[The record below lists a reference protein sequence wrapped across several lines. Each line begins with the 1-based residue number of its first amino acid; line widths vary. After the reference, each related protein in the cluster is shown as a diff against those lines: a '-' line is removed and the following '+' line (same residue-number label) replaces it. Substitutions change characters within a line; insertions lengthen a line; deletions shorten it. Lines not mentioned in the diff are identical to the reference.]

1 MFDQQLLIG
10 TVFLAGLA
18 SFLSPCIFPIIPI
31 YFGILSKGGKKI
43 LNTFLFILGLSLT
56 FISLGFSFG
65 FLGNLFFNEN
75 VRIIAGII
83 VIILGIHQLG
93 IIKLNFLERTKV
105 VEVKTSGKSSSFEA
119 FILGLTF
126 SLGWT
131 PCIGPI
137 LASVLALSGD
147 EGSALYGA
155 AMMLVYVLGLAT
167 PFVLFSLFS
176 QELLKRAKSLNKH
189 LDKFKIIGGLLI
201 IVMGVLLITNNLHIF
216 M

>member
-31 YFGILSKGGKKI
+31 YFGILAKGGRKI
-43 LNTFLFILGLSLT
+43 LNTFLFIAGLSLT
-56 FISLGFSFG
+56 FVSLGFSFG
-65 FLGNLFFNEN
+65 FLGNLFFNDN

-105 VEVKTSGKSSSFEA
+105 VEVKTEGKSASFEA
-119 FILGLTF
+119 FFLGLTF

-155 AMMLVYVLGLAT
+155 AMMMVYVFGLAT

-176 QELLKRAKSLNKH
+176 QELLKRTKALNKH
-189 LDKFKIIGGLLI
+189 LGKFKLVGGLLI
-201 IVMGVLLITNNLHIF
+201 IVMGVLLITNNLQ
-216 M
+216 

>member
-31 YFGILSKGGKKI
+31 YFGILAKGGRKI
-43 LNTFLFILGLSLT
+43 LNTFLFIAGLSLT
-56 FISLGFSFG
+56 FVSLGFSFG
-65 FLGNLFFNEN
+65 FLGNLFFNDN

-105 VEVKTSGKSSSFEA
+105 VEVKTKGKSASFEA
-119 FILGLTF
+119 FFLGLTF

-155 AMMLVYVLGLAT
+155 AMMLVYVFGLAT

-176 QELLKRAKSLNKH
+176 QELLKRTKALNKH
-189 LDKFKIIGGLLI
+189 LGKFKIVGGLLI
-201 IVMGVLLITNNLHIF
+201 IVMGVLLITNNLQ
-216 M
+216 

>member
-31 YFGILSKGGKKI
+31 YFGILAKGGRKI
-43 LNTFLFILGLSLT
+43 MNTFLFIAGLSLT
-56 FISLGFSFG
+56 FVSLGFSFG
-65 FLGNLFFNEN
+65 FLGNLFFNDN

-105 VEVKTSGKSSSFEA
+105 VEVKTEGKSASFEA
-119 FILGLTF
+119 FFLGLTF

-155 AMMLVYVLGLAT
+155 FMMLVYVLGLAT

-176 QELLKRAKSLNKH
+176 QELLKRTKALNKH

-201 IVMGVLLITNNLHIF
+201 IVMGILLITNKLQ
-216 M
+216 

>member
-31 YFGILSKGGKKI
+31 YFGILAKGGKKI
-43 LNTFLFILGLSLT
+43 LNTFLFIAGLSLT
-56 FISLGFSFG
+56 FVSLGFSFG
-65 FLGNLFFNEN
+65 FLGNLFFNDN

-93 IIKLNFLERTKV
+93 IIKLSFLERTKV
-105 VEVKTSGKSSSFEA
+105 VEVKTEGKSASFEA
-119 FILGLTF
+119 FFLGLTF

-155 AMMLVYVLGLAT
+155 AMMLVYVFGLAT

-176 QELLKRAKSLNKH
+176 QELLKRTKALNKH
-189 LDKFKIIGGLLI
+189 LGKFKIVGGLLI
-201 IVMGVLLITNNLHIF
+201 IVMGVLLITNNLQ
-216 M
+216 

>member
-1 MFDQQLLIG
+1 MFEQQLLIG

-31 YFGILSKGGKKI
+31 YFGILAKGGRKI
-43 LNTFLFILGLSLT
+43 LNTFLFIAGLSLT
-56 FISLGFSFG
+56 FVSLGFSFG
-65 FLGNLFFNEN
+65 FLGNLFFNDN

-105 VEVKTSGKSSSFEA
+105 VEVKTEGKSASFEA
-119 FILGLTF
+119 FFLGLTF

-155 AMMLVYVLGLAT
+155 GMMLVYVLGLAT

-176 QELLKRAKSLNKH
+176 QELLKRTKAMNKH
-189 LDKFKIIGGLLI
+189 LGKFKIVGGLLI
-201 IVMGVLLITNNLHIF
+201 IVMGVLLITNNLQ
-216 M
+216 

>member
-31 YFGILSKGGKKI
+31 YFGILAKGGRKI
-43 LNTFLFILGLSLT
+43 LNTFLFIAGLSLT
-56 FISLGFSFG
+56 FVSLGFSFG
-65 FLGNLFFNEN
+65 FLGNLFSNDN
-75 VRIIAGII
+75 VRIVAGII

-93 IIKLNFLERTKV
+93 IIKLSFLERTKV
-105 VEVKTSGKSSSFEA
+105 VEVKTEGKSASFEA
-119 FILGLTF
+119 FFLGLTF

-137 LASVLALSGD
+137 LASVLALSGE
-147 EGSALYGA
+147 EGAALYGA

-176 QELLKRAKSLNKH
+176 QELLKRTKALNKH
-189 LDKFKIIGGLLI
+189 LGKFKIVGGLLI
-201 IVMGVLLITNNLHIF
+201 IVMGVLLITNNLQ
-216 M
+216 

>member
-1 MFDQQLLIG
+1 MFDQQLLVG

-31 YFGILSKGGKKI
+31 YFGILAKGGRKI
-43 LNTFLFILGLSLT
+43 LNTFLFIAGLSLT
-56 FISLGFSFG
+56 FVSLGFSFG
-65 FLGNLFFNEN
+65 FLGNLFFNDN

-105 VEVKTSGKSSSFEA
+105 VEVKTEGKSASFEA
-119 FILGLTF
+119 FFLGLTF

-155 AMMLVYVLGLAT
+155 AMMLVYVFGLAT

-176 QELLKRAKSLNKH
+176 QELLKRTKALNKH
-189 LDKFKIIGGLLI
+189 LGKFKIVGGLLI
-201 IVMGVLLITNNLHIF
+201 IVMGVLLITNNLQ
-216 M
+216 

>member
-31 YFGILSKGGKKI
+31 YFGLLAKGGRKI
-43 LNTFLFILGLSLT
+43 LNTFLFIAGLSLT
-56 FISLGFSFG
+56 FVSLGFSFG
-65 FLGNLFFNEN
+65 FLGNLFSNDS
-75 VRIIAGII
+75 VKIVAGII

-93 IIKLNFLERTKV
+93 IIKLSFLERTKV
-105 VEVKTSGKSSSFEA
+105 VEVKTEGKSASFEA
-119 FILGLTF
+119 FFLGLTF

-137 LASVLALSGD
+137 LASVLALSGE
-147 EGSALYGA
+147 EGAALYGA

-176 QELLKRAKSLNKH
+176 QELLKRSKALNKH
-189 LDKFKIIGGLLI
+189 LGKFKIVGGLLI
-201 IVMGVLLITNNLHIF
+201 IVMGILLITNNLQ
-216 M
+216 

>member
-31 YFGILSKGGKKI
+31 YFGILAKGGRKI
-43 LNTFLFILGLSLT
+43 LNTFLFIAGLSLT
-56 FISLGFSFG
+56 FVSLGFSFG
-65 FLGNLFFNEN
+65 FLGNLFFNDN

-105 VEVKTSGKSSSFEA
+105 VEVKTEGKSASFEA
-119 FILGLTF
+119 FFLGLTF

-155 AMMLVYVLGLAT
+155 AMMLVYVFGLAT

-176 QELLKRAKSLNKH
+176 QELLKRTKALNKH
-189 LDKFKIIGGLLI
+189 LGKFKIVGGLLI
-201 IVMGVLLITNNLHIF
+201 IVMGILLITNNLQ
-216 M
+216 

>member
-31 YFGILSKGGKKI
+31 YFGILAKGGRKI
-43 LNTFLFILGLSLT
+43 LNTFLFIAGLSLT
-56 FISLGFSFG
+56 FVSLGFSFG
-65 FLGNLFFNEN
+65 FLGNLFFNDN

-105 VEVKTSGKSSSFEA
+105 VQVKTEGKSASFEA
-119 FILGLTF
+119 FFLGLTF

-155 AMMLVYVLGLAT
+155 AMMMVYVFGLAT

-176 QELLKRAKSLNKH
+176 QELLKRTKALNKH
-189 LDKFKIIGGLLI
+189 LGKFKIVGGLLI
-201 IVMGVLLITNNLHIF
+201 IVMGVLLITNNLQ
-216 M
+216 

>member
-31 YFGILSKGGKKI
+31 YFGILAKGGRKI
-43 LNTFLFILGLSLT
+43 LNTFLFIAGLSLT
-56 FISLGFSFG
+56 FVSLGFSFG
-65 FLGNLFFNEN
+65 FLGNLFFNDT
-75 VRIIAGII
+75 VRIVAGII
-83 VIILGIHQLG
+83 VIILGTHQLG
-93 IIKLNFLERTKV
+93 IIKLSFLERTKV
-105 VEVKTSGKSSSFEA
+105 VEVKTEGKSASFEA
-119 FILGLTF
+119 FFLGLTF

-176 QELLKRAKSLNKH
+176 QELLKRTKALNKH
-189 LDKFKIIGGLLI
+189 LGKFKIVGGLLI
-201 IVMGVLLITNNLHIF
+201 IVMGVLLITNNLQ
-216 M
+216 

>member
-31 YFGILSKGGKKI
+31 YFGILAKGGRKI
-43 LNTFLFILGLSLT
+43 LNTVLFIAGLSLT
-56 FISLGFSFG
+56 FVSLGFSFG
-65 FLGNLFFNEN
+65 FLGNLFFNDN

-105 VEVKTSGKSSSFEA
+105 VEVKTEGKSASFEA
-119 FILGLTF
+119 FFLGLTF

-155 AMMLVYVLGLAT
+155 AMMMVYVFGLAT

-176 QELLKRAKSLNKH
+176 QELLKRTKALNKH
-189 LDKFKIIGGLLI
+189 LGKFKIVGGLLI
-201 IVMGVLLITNNLHIF
+201 IVMGVLLITNNLQ
-216 M
+216 

>member
-1 MFDQQLLIG
+1 MIDQQLLVSS
-10 TVFLAGLA
+10 VFLAGLA
-18 SFLSPCIFPIIPI
+18 SFLSPCIFPIVPV

-43 LNTFLFILGLSLT
+43 LNTFLFIMGLSVT
-56 FISLGFSFG
+56 FVSLGFSFG
-65 FLGNLFFNEN
+65 FLGNIFFNDT
-75 VRIIAGII
+75 VRMIAGII

-93 IIKLNFLERTKV
+93 IINLKFLETTKLV
-105 VEVKTSGKSSSFEA
+105 DIKTNGKNASLEA
-119 FILGLTF
+119 FVLGLTF

-155 AMMLVYVLGLAT
+155 AMMLVYVLGLAA
-167 PFVLFSLFS
+167 PFMIFSFFS
-176 QELLKRAKSLNKH
+176 QELLKKSKSLNNH
-189 LDKFKIIGGLLI
+189 LNKFKVIGGILI
-201 IVMGVLLITNNLHIF
+201 ILMGILLLTDNLHIF

>member
-18 SFLSPCIFPIIPI
+18 SCLSPCIFPIIPI
-31 YFGILSKGGKKI
+31 YFGVLAKGGRKI
-43 LNTFLFILGLSLT
+43 LNTFLFIAGLSLT
-56 FISLGFSFG
+56 FVSLGFSFG
-65 FLGNLFFNEN
+65 FLGNLFFNDT
-75 VRIIAGII
+75 VRIVAGII

-105 VEVKTSGKSSSFEA
+105 VEVKTEGKSASFEA
-119 FILGLTF
+119 FFLGLTF

-176 QELLKRAKSLNKH
+176 QELLKRTKALNKH
-189 LDKFKIIGGLLI
+189 LGKFKIVGGLLI
-201 IVMGVLLITNNLHIF
+201 IVMGVLLITNNLQ
-216 M
+216 

>member
-1 MFDQQLLIG
+1 MIDQQLLVSS
-10 TVFLAGLA
+10 VFLAGLA
-18 SFLSPCIFPIIPI
+18 SFLSPCIFPIVPV

-43 LNTFLFILGLSLT
+43 LNTFLFIMGLSVT
-56 FISLGFSFG
+56 FVSLGFSFG
-65 FLGNLFFNEN
+65 FLGNIFFNDT
-75 VRIIAGII
+75 VRMIAGII

-93 IIKLNFLERTKV
+93 IINLKFLETTKLV
-105 VEVKTSGKSSSFEA
+105 DIKTNGKNASLEA
-119 FILGLTF
+119 FVLGLTF

-155 AMMLVYVLGLAT
+155 AMMFVYVLGLAA
-167 PFVLFSLFS
+167 PFIIFSFFS
-176 QELLKRAKSLNKH
+176 QELLKKSKSLNNH
-189 LDKFKIIGGLLI
+189 LNKFKVIGGILI
-201 IVMGVLLITNNLHIF
+201 ILMGILLLTDNLHIF

>member
-31 YFGILSKGGKKI
+31 YFGILAKGGRKI
-43 LNTFLFILGLSLT
+43 LNTFLFIAGLSLT
-56 FISLGFSFG
+56 FVSLGFSFG
-65 FLGNLFFNEN
+65 FLGNLFFNDN

-105 VEVKTSGKSSSFEA
+105 VEVKTEGKSASFEA
-119 FILGLTF
+119 FFLGLTF

-155 AMMLVYVLGLAT
+155 AMMMVYVFGLAT

-176 QELLKRAKSLNKH
+176 QELFKRTKAMNKH
-189 LDKFKIIGGLLI
+189 LGKFKIVGGLLI
-201 IVMGVLLITNNLHIF
+201 IVMGVLLITNNLQ
-216 M
+216 

>member
-10 TVFLAGLA
+10 TVFLAGRA
-18 SFLSPCIFPIIPI
+18 SCWSTCIFPIIPI
-31 YFGILSKGGKKI
+31 YFGILAKGGRKI
-43 LNTFLFILGLSLT
+43 LNTFLFIAGLSLT
-56 FISLGFSFG
+56 FVSLGFSFG
-65 FLGNLFFNEN
+65 FLGNLFFNDT

-105 VEVKTSGKSSSFEA
+105 VEVKTEGKSASFEA
-119 FILGLTF
+119 FFLGLTF

-155 AMMLVYVLGLAT
+155 AMMMVYVFGLAT

-176 QELLKRAKSLNKH
+176 QELLKRTKALNKH
-189 LDKFKIIGGLLI
+189 LGKFKIVGGLLI
-201 IVMGVLLITNNLHIF
+201 IVMGVLLITNNLQ
-216 M
+216 

>member
-31 YFGILSKGGKKI
+31 YFGILAKGGRKI
-43 LNTFLFILGLSLT
+43 LNTFLFIAGLSLT
-56 FISLGFSFG
+56 FVSLGFSFG
-65 FLGNLFFNEN
+65 FLGNLFFNDH

-83 VIILGIHQLG
+83 VIMLGIHQLG

-105 VEVKTSGKSSSFEA
+105 VEVKTEGKSASFEA
-119 FILGLTF
+119 FFLGLTF

-155 AMMLVYVLGLAT
+155 AMMLVYVFGLAT

-176 QELLKRAKSLNKH
+176 QELLKRTKALNKH
-189 LDKFKIIGGLLI
+189 LGKFKIVGGLLI
-201 IVMGVLLITNNLHIF
+201 IVMGVLLITNNLQ
-216 M
+216 

>member
-31 YFGILSKGGKKI
+31 YFGILAKGGRKI
-43 LNTFLFILGLSLT
+43 LNTFLFIAGLSLT
-56 FISLGFSFG
+56 FVSLGFSFG
-65 FLGNLFFNEN
+65 FLGNLFFNDN

-105 VEVKTSGKSSSFEA
+105 VEVKTEGKSASFEA
-119 FILGLTF
+119 FFLGLTF

-155 AMMLVYVLGLAT
+155 AMMMVYVFGLAT

-176 QELLKRAKSLNKH
+176 QELLKRIKALNKH
-189 LDKFKIIGGLLI
+189 LGKFKIIGGLLI
-201 IVMGVLLITNNLHIF
+201 IVMGVLLITNNLQ
-216 M
+216 

>member
-31 YFGILSKGGKKI
+31 YFGILAKGGRKV
-43 LNTFLFILGLSLT
+43 LNTFLFIAGLSLT
-56 FISLGFSFG
+56 FVSLGFSFG
-65 FLGNLFFNEN
+65 FLGNLFFNDN
-75 VRIIAGII
+75 IRIIAGII

-105 VEVKTSGKSSSFEA
+105 VEVKTEGKSASFEA
-119 FILGLTF
+119 FFLGLTF

-155 AMMLVYVLGLAT
+155 AMMMVYVFGLAT

-176 QELLKRAKSLNKH
+176 QELLKRTKALNKH
-189 LDKFKIIGGLLI
+189 LGKFKIIGGLLI
-201 IVMGVLLITNNLHIF
+201 IVMGVLLITNNLQ
-216 M
+216 